1 MTAAFI
7 RPDIAALRESPIRE
21 VARLGMGQDGVIPDV
36 IPLWFGEPD
45 QPTPDFI
52 NQAASRALAAGHT
65 FYTLNRGI
73 PELREALADYM
84 TGLHGVAIAP
94 ERVSV
99 TASAM
104 NAIAVLMQSLVGP
117 GDNAVLV
124 VPLWPNI
131 EGTVR
136 IMEAEPRAVPLQE
149 ESGAWRLDLERLFA
163 AVDARTRLILIN
175 SPNNPTGWLMEREQQ
190 RAVLDFCRQRGIW
203 LIADE
208 VYDRIVFDRPVAPS
222 LLEIADPDDP
232 VIRINSFSKS
242 WAMTGWRLGWITAPE
257 SFAPVI
263 EKMNEFNIASAT
275 TMAQHAG
282 IVALAEGEAF
292 IAETVARYGRAR
304 DLVYQRL
311 GAMPRV
317 QLVRPEAAFY
327 AFFGVDGMPDSL
339 AFAKEVLAECGVGLA
354 PGCAFGPT
362 GEGHLRLCFAA
373 SLERLS
379 EAMDRLETKLS

>member
-1 MTAAFI
+1 MTTPFI
-7 RPDIAALRESPIRE
+7 RPDIAALRETPIRE
-21 VARLGMGQDGVIPDV
+21 VARMGMGREGV

-73 PELREALADYM
+73 PELRQALADYM

-104 NAIAVLMQSLVGP
+104 NAIAILMQSLVGP

-149 ESGAWRLDLERLFA
+149 EGGAWRLDLEHLFA
-163 AVDARTRLILIN
+163 AVDARTRLILVN

-208 VYDRIVFDRPVAPS
+208 VYDRIVYDRPVAPS
-222 LLEIADPDDP
+222 LLDIADADDP
-232 VIRINSFSKS
+232 LIRVNSFSKS

-282 IVALAEGEAF
+282 VVALAEGEPF

-317 QLVRPEAAFY
+317 ELVRPEAAFY
-327 AFFGVDGMPDSL
+327 AFFGVEGMPDSL
-339 AFAKEVLAECGVGLA
+339 TFAKELVTECGVGLA

-379 EAMDRLETKLS
+379 EAMDRIEPKLS

>member
-1 MTAAFI
+1 MTTPFI

-21 VARLGMGQDGVIPDV
+21 VARMGMGREGV

-73 PELREALADYM
+73 PELRQALADYM

-104 NAIAVLMQSLVGP
+104 NAIAILMQSLVGP

-149 ESGAWRLDLERLFA
+149 EGGAWRLDLEHLFA
-163 AVDARTRLILIN
+163 AVDARTRLILVN

-208 VYDRIVFDRPVAPS
+208 VYDRIVYDRPVAPS
-222 LLEIADPDDP
+222 LLDIADADDP
-232 VIRINSFSKS
+232 LIRVNSFSKS

-282 IVALAEGEAF
+282 VVALAEGEPF

-317 QLVRPEAAFY
+317 ELVRPEAAFY
-327 AFFGVDGMPDSL
+327 AFFGVEGMPDSL
-339 AFAKEVLAECGVGLA
+339 TFAKELVTECGVGLA

-379 EAMDRLETKLS
+379 EAMDRIEPKLS